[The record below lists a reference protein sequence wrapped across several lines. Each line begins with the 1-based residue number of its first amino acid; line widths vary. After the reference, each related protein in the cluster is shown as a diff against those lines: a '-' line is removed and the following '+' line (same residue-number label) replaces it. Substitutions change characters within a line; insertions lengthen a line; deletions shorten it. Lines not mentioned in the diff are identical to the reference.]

1 MTSPDTSGLTRR
13 ETLAG
18 IGASLLATPAFAQLA
33 VPSPA
38 DTAAAAYAYVGSFTS
53 AERKARGNG
62 INVFNMDTTTGAW
75 NHVQHVG
82 ELVNPSFLVLSKNQ
96 RALYSVHG
104 DESHATAFAVDRA
117 SGQLKLIGRA
127 STGGKNGV
135 HQAIDPSGKF
145 LIVANYASG
154 TVAVLP
160 IAEDGALR
168 DQIQLVELKGPIGPH
183 RVRQASSHPHEI
195 VFDPSGRFA
204 LVPDLGLDRVF
215 VLGFDAATGKLS
227 EASVMQGRSTS
238 GPRHLAFHPTRPVVW
253 VLNELDSTV
262 TTCQWDG
269 ERGALKPVQVITTL
283 PTSYTGE
290 TTAAELA
297 VSPSGGFV
305 YASNRGSDDICCYA
319 VDQGNGMLNAM
330 EWVPTQSKGPRFIG
344 LTPSGRLLYAANEVG
359 DTVVTYRVDA
369 ASGRLTPTGQVV
381 QTATPVTI
389 VFTGG

>member
-1 MTSPDTSGLTRR
+1 
-13 ETLAG
+13 
-18 IGASLLATPAFAQLA
+18 
-33 VPSPA
+33 
-38 DTAAAAYAYVGSFTS
+38 VGSFTS

-62 INVFNMDTTTGAW
+62 INVYQMDTATGAW
-75 NHVQHVG
+75 SHVQHVG
-82 ELVNPSFLVLSKNQ
+82 DLVNPSLLVLSKDQ

-104 DESHATAFAVDRA
+104 DESYATAFAIDPESRK
-117 SGQLKLIGRA
+117 LKLLGRA

-145 LIVANYASG
+145 LIVANYGSG

-160 IAEDGALR
+160 IAADGALR
-168 DQIQLVELKGPIGPH
+168 DQIQLLELKGPIGPH

-195 VFDPSGRFA
+195 VFDPSGRFV

-215 VLGFDAATGKLS
+215 ALAFDAATGKLS
-227 EASVMQGRSTS
+227 EASAMPGRSTS

-269 ERGALKPVQVITTL
+269 ARGVLKPVQVITTL

-297 VSPSGGFV
+297 VSPSGDV
-305 YASNRGSDDICCYA
+305 LYASNRGSDDICVYA
-319 VDQGNGMLNAM
+319 VDRGDGTLKPV
-330 EWVPTQSKGPRFIG
+330 EWVSTQGIGPRFIG

-369 ASGRLTPTGQVV
+369 ATGRLTPTGQVV

-389 VFTGG
+389 SFTGG